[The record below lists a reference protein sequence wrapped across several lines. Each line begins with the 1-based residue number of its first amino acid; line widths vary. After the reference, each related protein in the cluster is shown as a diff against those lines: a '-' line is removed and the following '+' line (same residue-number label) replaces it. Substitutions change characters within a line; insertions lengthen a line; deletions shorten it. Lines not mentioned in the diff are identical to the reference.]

1 MPCAIPTLKE
11 IIIKAI
17 KAFNLKKI
25 IKMNK
30 KIIPRLII
38 NNGIIVKFIK
48 GITLNKKFVLLIS
61 KNYVH

>member
-11 IIIKAI
+11 IIIKVI

-30 KIIPRLII
+30 KIIPRLIM

-48 GITLNKKFVLLIS
+48 GITLNKKFVLLI
-61 KNYVH
+61 

>member
-48 GITLNKKFVLLIS
+48 GITLNKKFVLLI
-61 KNYVH
+61 